1 MKSKRPDFR
10 NTEIAFKSLDN
21 KQLNKTKWLFSLMN
35 KPWLVDIGS
44 KIGITAIKL
53 RLPFAKQILK
63 ETIYKQFCAGE
74 TLLECEQNIS
84 RLAKFGVQTIL
95 DYGAEGKET
104 EEDFNFTMNNTLRSI
119 DFAHDYSHIPIVSLK
134 ITGLARFALLEK
146 VHAGV
151 TLSPAEE
158 IEFEN
163 VTKRMEAICYNGYQ
177 KKIAIYVDAEETWIQ
192 GAIDLLTYKM
202 MQLYNKEYVTVYN
215 TFQMYTTS
223 ALESLKVAHIIA
235 RQSGYFLGAKIVR
248 GAYMEKER
256 KRAAEMNYPSPIHVD
271 KSGTDADYN
280 AAITYCTEY
289 IDEISVCCATHN
301 EKSSYLFAELLSNH
315 GIPANSHHV
324 MFSQLYGMSDQITF
338 NLAASGFNASKY
350 VVYGPVR
357 DVIPYLIRRAE
368 ENTAVAGDMSR
379 EYSIIAKEYKRRNK

>member
-1 MKSKRPDFR
+1 MKSKRPDFT

-21 KQLNKTKWLFSLMN
+21 KQLSKTKWLFSLMN

-146 VHAGV
+146 IHAGV